1 MTDISRISRALIS
14 VSDKSGLIEVAQ
26 ALAALGIEIVS
37 TGGTRATLTA
47 AGIAVRDVAELTGF
61 PEMMD
66 GRVKTLHPKV
76 HGGLLAIR
84 ANAEHA
90 AALAAHGIA
99 AIDLLIVNLYPFE
112 ETVARGADF
121 DSCVE
126 NIDIGGPA
134 MIRAAAKNHHDVTV
148 VVEPQDYAPLL
159 AELTAHS
166 GCTTL
171 ALRQMFSRSEGDWP
185 ARLDL
190 PVSIEELVRYWK
202 RQVDAFFDA
211 TNGTI
216 VVRARAFAPQD
227 ALSLAEDILAS
238 SERLV
243 SGLSARARR
252 DALRNA
258 EDEVGR
264 AEKRLKLALTRLRE
278 FRDKEGI
285 IDPRKTADATVALA
299 GRVRDELVRADT
311 ELSTLKHYMRDDAP
325 SIKMLEA
332 RVQSL
337 KAQRRAVES
346 EVTDTE
352 KTRSEALSRV
362 MGSYEQ
368 LESERTFAE
377 NTYQHALQA
386 LDRSRIN
393 ADRQQVY
400 LATFVRPTLP
410 EEALYP
416 RRLQALGIVFLIA
429 IVIWAIGGVAV
440 QSIRDHLRP

>member
-1 MTDISRISRALIS
+1 MAAVPAAERKRSPDGGASRELRGECNGAILTPAIATTLPVPSEGGGRTVVFDHRQSTVAPPPRRSRLRWFSFIIIVVIPAAIAATYYFLVAADQYVAEFRFALRSAEPERHDPALFLQESIAPSVMGLDSYVVVQYLASRAIIDDLS
-14 VSDKSGLIEVAQ
+14 
-26 ALAALGIEIVS
+26 
-37 TGGTRATLTA
+37 ATL
-47 AGIAVRDVAELTGF
+47 D
-61 PEMMD
+61 
-66 GRVKTLHPKV
+66 
-76 HGGLLAIR
+76 
-84 ANAEHA
+84 
-90 AALAAHGIA
+90 
-99 AIDLLIVNLYPFE
+99 
-112 ETVARGADF
+112 
-121 DSCVE
+121 
-126 NIDIGGPA
+126 
-134 MIRAAAKNHHDVTV
+134 
-148 VVEPQDYAPLL
+148 
-159 AELTAHS
+159 
-166 GCTTL
+166 
-171 ALRQMFSRSEGDWP
+171 LRQMFSRAEADWP
-185 ARLDL
+185 VRLDL

-216 VVRARAFAPQD
+216 VVRARAFTPQD
-227 ALSLAEDILAS
+227 ALRLADGILAS

-243 SGLSARARR
+243 NDLSARARR

-258 EDEVGR
+258 EEEVGR
-264 AEKRLKLALTRLRE
+264 AEKRLKSALTRLRE
-278 FRDKEGI
+278 FRDKEGT
-285 IDPRKTADATVALA
+285 IDPRKTADAAVALA

-337 KAQRRAVES
+337 EAQRRAVES

-368 LESERTFAE
+368 LENERTFAE

-410 EEALYP
+410 EESLYP
-416 RRLQALGIVFLIA
+416 RRLQSLAVAFGVAFA
-429 IVIWAIGGVAV
+429 VWMIGGFIL

>member
-1 MTDISRISRALIS
+1 MAAVPVAEGKRSSDGGTSRPLRGEANRAVVRPASATTLPVPSEGNGRTVVFDHRQSTDAPPRRRSSLWWFSLLIIVAVPAAIAAAYYFLIATDQYVAEFRFALRSAEPERHDPALFLQESIAPSVIGVDSYALVQYLASRAIIDDLS
-14 VSDKSGLIEVAQ
+14 
-26 ALAALGIEIVS
+26 
-37 TGGTRATLTA
+37 ATL
-47 AGIAVRDVAELTGF
+47 D
-61 PEMMD
+61 
-66 GRVKTLHPKV
+66 
-76 HGGLLAIR
+76 
-84 ANAEHA
+84 
-90 AALAAHGIA
+90 
-99 AIDLLIVNLYPFE
+99 
-112 ETVARGADF
+112 
-121 DSCVE
+121 
-126 NIDIGGPA
+126 
-134 MIRAAAKNHHDVTV
+134 
-148 VVEPQDYAPLL
+148 
-159 AELTAHS
+159 
-166 GCTTL
+166 
-171 ALRQMFSRSEGDWP
+171 LRQIFSRSEADWP

-216 VVRARAFAPQD
+216 VVRARAFTPQD
-227 ALSLAEDILAS
+227 AFKLAEGILAS

-243 SGLSARARR
+243 NDLSARARR

-264 AEKRLKLALTRLRE
+264 AEKRLKSALTRLRE
-278 FRDKEGI
+278 YRDKEGI
-285 IDPRKTADATVALA
+285 IDPRKTADATIALA

-325 SIKMLEA
+325 SIKILEA

-337 KAQRRAVES
+337 EAQRRAVES

-368 LESERTFAE
+368 LESERTFSE

-386 LDRSRIN
+386 LDHSRIN

-400 LATFVRPTLP
+400 LATFVQPTLP

-416 RRLQALGIVFLIA
+416 RRLQSFL
-429 IVIWAIGGVAV
+429 VVSGVAFAVWIISGFIV
-440 QSIRDHLRP
+440 QSVRDHLRP

>member
-1 MTDISRISRALIS
+1 VAGLPAAEHRLLPDSGVGHPLGGNANRAVVTPASTTVLPVPSERGGRTVVFDHRRSSFGRLRRRSWLGWFSFIIFVAVPAVTAAVYYFFVAADQYVAEFRFALRSAEPERHDPVLFFQESIAPSVMGLDSYVVVQYLASRAI
-14 VSDKSGLIEVAQ
+14 
-26 ALAALGIEIVS
+26 
-37 TGGTRATLTA
+37 
-47 AGIAVRDVAELTGF
+47 
-61 PEMMD
+61 
-66 GRVKTLHPKV
+66 
-76 HGGLLAIR
+76 
-84 ANAEHA
+84 
-90 AALAAHGIA
+90 
-99 AIDLLIVNLYPFE
+99 IDDL
-112 ETVARGADF
+112 
-121 DSCVE
+121 S
-126 NIDIGGPA
+126 
-134 MIRAAAKNHHDVTV
+134 
-148 VVEPQDYAPLL
+148 
-159 AELTAHS
+159 
-166 GCTTL
+166 TTL
-171 ALRQMFSRSEGDWP
+171 DLREIFSRSEADWP
-185 ARLDL
+185 VRLDL

-216 VVRARAFAPQD
+216 VVRARAFTPQD
-227 ALSLAEDILAS
+227 ALKLAEGILAS

-243 SGLSARARR
+243 NELSARARR

-258 EDEVGR
+258 DEEVGR
-264 AEKRLKLALTRLRE
+264 AEKRLKSALTRLRE

-299 GRVRDELVRADT
+299 GRVRDELVRAGT

-337 KAQRRAVES
+337 EAQRRAVES

-368 LESERTFAE
+368 LESERAFAE

-400 LATFVRPTLP
+400 LATFVQPTLP

-416 RRLQALGIVFLIA
+416 RRLQSFAVASGVAF
-429 IVIWAIGGVAV
+429 VVWMIGGFIL
-440 QSIRDHLRP
+440 QSIRDHLSP

>member
-1 MTDISRISRALIS
+1 MAAVPAAERKRSPDGGASRELRGECNGAILTPAIATTLPVPSEGGGRTVVFDHRQSTVAPPPRRSRLRWFSFIIIVVIPAAIAATYYFLVAADQYVAEFRFALRSAEPERHDPALFLQESIAPSVMGLDSYVVVQYLASRAIIDDLS
-14 VSDKSGLIEVAQ
+14 
-26 ALAALGIEIVS
+26 
-37 TGGTRATLTA
+37 ATL
-47 AGIAVRDVAELTGF
+47 D
-61 PEMMD
+61 
-66 GRVKTLHPKV
+66 
-76 HGGLLAIR
+76 
-84 ANAEHA
+84 
-90 AALAAHGIA
+90 
-99 AIDLLIVNLYPFE
+99 
-112 ETVARGADF
+112 
-121 DSCVE
+121 
-126 NIDIGGPA
+126 
-134 MIRAAAKNHHDVTV
+134 
-148 VVEPQDYAPLL
+148 
-159 AELTAHS
+159 
-166 GCTTL
+166 
-171 ALRQMFSRSEGDWP
+171 LRQMFSRAEADWP
-185 ARLDL
+185 VRLDL

-216 VVRARAFAPQD
+216 VVRARAFTPQD
-227 ALSLAEDILAS
+227 ALRLAEGILAS

-243 SGLSARARR
+243 NDLSARARQ

-258 EDEVGR
+258 EEEVDR
-264 AEKRLKLALTRLRE
+264 AEKRLRLALTRLRE

-337 KAQRRAVES
+337 EAQRRAVES

-368 LESERTFAE
+368 LENERTFAE

-410 EEALYP
+410 EESLYP
-416 RRLQALGIVFLIA
+416 RRLQSLAVAFGVAFA
-429 IVIWAIGGVAV
+429 VWMIGGFIL

>member
-1 MTDISRISRALIS
+1 MAPAPAAEHKRSPDGGAACPLRSDPSRAVFAPASATTLPVPSETSGRTVVFDHRQSTVAPPHRRSRLWWFSFLIIVVIPAAIAAAYYFLIAADQYVAEFRFALRSAEPERHDPALFLQESIVPS
-14 VSDKSGLIEVAQ
+14 VMGLDSYVVVQ
-26 ALAALGIEIVS
+26 YLASRAIIDDLS
-37 TGGTRATLTA
+37 ATL
-47 AGIAVRDVAELTGF
+47 D
-61 PEMMD
+61 
-66 GRVKTLHPKV
+66 
-76 HGGLLAIR
+76 
-84 ANAEHA
+84 
-90 AALAAHGIA
+90 
-99 AIDLLIVNLYPFE
+99 
-112 ETVARGADF
+112 
-121 DSCVE
+121 
-126 NIDIGGPA
+126 
-134 MIRAAAKNHHDVTV
+134 
-148 VVEPQDYAPLL
+148 
-159 AELTAHS
+159 
-166 GCTTL
+166 
-171 ALRQMFSRSEGDWP
+171 LRQMFSRSEADWP

-190 PVSIEELVRYWK
+190 PVSIEELVHYWK
-202 RQVDAFFDA
+202 KQVDAFFDA

-216 VVRARAFAPQD
+216 VVRARAFTPQD
-227 ALSLAEDILAS
+227 ALRLADGILAS

-243 SGLSARARR
+243 NDLSARARR
-252 DALRNA
+252 DALQNA
-258 EDEVGR
+258 EGEVGR
-264 AEKRLKLALTRLRE
+264 AEKRLKSALTRLRE
-278 FRDKEGI
+278 FRDREGI

-325 SIKMLEA
+325 SIKILEA

-337 KAQRRAVES
+337 EAQRRAVES

-410 EEALYP
+410 EESLYP
-416 RRLQALGIVFLIA
+416 RRLQSLAVASGVAFA
-429 IVIWAIGGVAV
+429 IWMIGGFIF

>member
-1 MTDISRISRALIS
+1 MAGLPAAEHRLLPDSGVGHPLGGNANRAVVTPASATVLPVPPEGGGRTVVFDHRRSSFGRLRRRSWLGWFSFIIFVAVPAVTAAVYYFFVAADQYVAEFRFALRSAEPERHDPVLFFQESIAPSVMGLDSFVVVQYLASRAI
-14 VSDKSGLIEVAQ
+14 
-26 ALAALGIEIVS
+26 
-37 TGGTRATLTA
+37 
-47 AGIAVRDVAELTGF
+47 
-61 PEMMD
+61 
-66 GRVKTLHPKV
+66 
-76 HGGLLAIR
+76 
-84 ANAEHA
+84 
-90 AALAAHGIA
+90 
-99 AIDLLIVNLYPFE
+99 IDDL
-112 ETVARGADF
+112 
-121 DSCVE
+121 S
-126 NIDIGGPA
+126 
-134 MIRAAAKNHHDVTV
+134 
-148 VVEPQDYAPLL
+148 
-159 AELTAHS
+159 
-166 GCTTL
+166 TTL
-171 ALRQMFSRSEGDWP
+171 DLREIFSRSEADWP
-185 ARLDL
+185 VRLDL

-216 VVRARAFAPQD
+216 VVRARAFTPQE
-227 ALSLAEDILAS
+227 ALKLAEGILAS

-243 SGLSARARR
+243 NELSARARR

-258 EDEVGR
+258 DEEVGR
-264 AEKRLKLALTRLRE
+264 AEKRLKSALARLRE

-299 GRVRDELVRADT
+299 GRVRDELVRAGT

-337 KAQRRAVES
+337 EAQRRAVES

-368 LESERTFAE
+368 LESERAFAE

-400 LATFVRPTLP
+400 LATFVQPTLP

-416 RRLQALGIVFLIA
+416 RRLQSFAVASGVAF
-429 IVIWAIGGVAV
+429 VVWMIGGFIL
-440 QSIRDHLRP
+440 QSIRDHLSP

>member
-1 MTDISRISRALIS
+1 MAVTPVSPAALPGSTRTVVFDHRQSLVASRHRRSRLGWFSFLIIVLIPVMAAAYYYFLVAADQYVSEFRFALRSAEPERHDPALFLQESIAPSAIGVDSYVVVQYIASRA
-14 VSDKSGLIEVAQ
+14 
-26 ALAALGIEIVS
+26 
-37 TGGTRATLTA
+37 
-47 AGIAVRDVAELTGF
+47 
-61 PEMMD
+61 M
-66 GRVKTLHPKV
+66 
-76 HGGLLAIR
+76 
-84 ANAEHA
+84 
-90 AALAAHGIA
+90 
-99 AIDLLIVNLYPFE
+99 IDDL
-112 ETVARGADF
+112 
-121 DSCVE
+121 S
-126 NIDIGGPA
+126 
-134 MIRAAAKNHHDVTV
+134 
-148 VVEPQDYAPLL
+148 
-159 AELTAHS
+159 
-166 GCTTL
+166 TTL
-171 ALRQMFSRSEGDWP
+171 DLREMFSRSEADWP

-227 ALSLAEDILAS
+227 ALSLAEGILAS

-243 SGLSARARR
+243 NGLSERARR

-258 EDEVGR
+258 EDEVSR

-337 KAQRRAVES
+337 QAQRRAVES

-352 KTRSEALSRV
+352 KSRSDALSRV

-368 LESERTFAE
+368 LENERTFAE

-393 ADRQQVY
+393 AGRQQVY

-416 RRLQALGIVFLIA
+416 RRLRALGVVFLMA

>member
-1 MTDISRISRALIS
+1 MAAVPAAERKRLPDGGAGRPLLGESNRAVLTPASSGALPVPSEGSARAVVFDHRQSTVAPPPRRSALGWLSFMIIVVLPAVIAAAYYCLVAADQYVAEFRFALRSAEPERHDPALFLQESIAPSLMGLDSYVVVQYLSSRAIIDDLS
-14 VSDKSGLIEVAQ
+14 
-26 ALAALGIEIVS
+26 
-37 TGGTRATLTA
+37 ATL
-47 AGIAVRDVAELTGF
+47 
-61 PEMMD
+61 
-66 GRVKTLHPKV
+66 
-76 HGGLLAIR
+76 
-84 ANAEHA
+84 
-90 AALAAHGIA
+90 
-99 AIDLLIVNLYPFE
+99 DL
-112 ETVARGADF
+112 
-121 DSCVE
+121 
-126 NIDIGGPA
+126 
-134 MIRAAAKNHHDVTV
+134 
-148 VVEPQDYAPLL
+148 
-159 AELTAHS
+159 
-166 GCTTL
+166 
-171 ALRQMFSRSEGDWP
+171 QMFSRSEADWP
-185 ARLDL
+185 VRLDL

-216 VVRARAFAPQD
+216 VVRARAFTRQD
-227 ALSLAEDILAS
+227 ALSLAEGILAS

-243 SGLSARARR
+243 NDLSARARR

-258 EDEVGR
+258 EEEVGR
-264 AEKRLKLALTRLRE
+264 AEKRLKSALTRLRD

-337 KAQRRAVES
+337 EAQRRAVES

-410 EEALYP
+410 EEPLYP
-416 RRLQALGIVFLIA
+416 RRLQSVAVATGVAFA
-429 IVIWAIGGVAV
+429 VWMIGGFIL
-440 QSIRDHLRP
+440 QSIRDHLRA

>member
-1 MTDISRISRALIS
+1 MASLRAPESQLLADSRATRALRSQPNRAVVTPATSTALPITSKGSARTVVFDHLQSFVSPRRRRSRLGWFSFVILIA
-14 VSDKSGLIEVAQ
+14 VPT
-26 ALAALGIEIVS
+26 LAAAYYYCFVAADQYVAEFRFALHSAEPERHDPALFLQESIGPSVIGVDSYVVVQYLASRAIIDDLS
-37 TGGTRATLTA
+37 ATL
-47 AGIAVRDVAELTGF
+47 D
-61 PEMMD
+61 
-66 GRVKTLHPKV
+66 
-76 HGGLLAIR
+76 
-84 ANAEHA
+84 
-90 AALAAHGIA
+90 
-99 AIDLLIVNLYPFE
+99 
-112 ETVARGADF
+112 
-121 DSCVE
+121 
-126 NIDIGGPA
+126 
-134 MIRAAAKNHHDVTV
+134 
-148 VVEPQDYAPLL
+148 
-159 AELTAHS
+159 
-166 GCTTL
+166 
-171 ALRQMFSRSEGDWP
+171 LRQMFSRSEADWP

-190 PVSIEELVRYWK
+190 PVSIEELVRYWR

-216 VVRARAFAPQD
+216 VVRARAFTAQD
-227 ALSLAEDILAS
+227 TLTLAENILAS

-243 SGLSARARR
+243 NDLSARARR

-285 IDPRKTADATVALA
+285 IDPRKTAEATVALA

-337 KAQRRAVES
+337 QAQRRAVES

-377 NTYQHALQA
+377 NSYQHALQA

-416 RRLQALGIVFLIA
+416 RRLQSLGVVFLMT

>member
-1 MTDISRISRALIS
+1 MAGLPAAEHRLLPDSGVGHPLGGNANRAVVTPASATVLPVPSERGGRTVVFDHRRSSFGRLRRRPWLGWFSFIIFVAVPVVTAAVYYFFVAADQYVAEFRFALRSAEPERHDPVLFFQESIAPSVMGLDSFVVVQYLASRAI
-14 VSDKSGLIEVAQ
+14 
-26 ALAALGIEIVS
+26 
-37 TGGTRATLTA
+37 
-47 AGIAVRDVAELTGF
+47 
-61 PEMMD
+61 
-66 GRVKTLHPKV
+66 
-76 HGGLLAIR
+76 
-84 ANAEHA
+84 
-90 AALAAHGIA
+90 
-99 AIDLLIVNLYPFE
+99 IDDL
-112 ETVARGADF
+112 
-121 DSCVE
+121 S
-126 NIDIGGPA
+126 
-134 MIRAAAKNHHDVTV
+134 
-148 VVEPQDYAPLL
+148 
-159 AELTAHS
+159 
-166 GCTTL
+166 TTL
-171 ALRQMFSRSEGDWP
+171 DLREIFSRSEADWP
-185 ARLDL
+185 VRLDL

-216 VVRARAFAPQD
+216 VVRARAFTPQD
-227 ALSLAEDILAS
+227 ALKLAEGILAS

-243 SGLSARARR
+243 NELSARARR

-258 EDEVGR
+258 DEEVGR
-264 AEKRLKLALTRLRE
+264 AEKRLKSALTRLRE

-299 GRVRDELVRADT
+299 GRVRDELVRAGT

-337 KAQRRAVES
+337 EAQRRAVES

-368 LESERTFAE
+368 LESERAFAE

-400 LATFVRPTLP
+400 LATFVQPTLP

-416 RRLQALGIVFLIA
+416 RRLQSFAVASGVAF
-429 IVIWAIGGVAV
+429 VVWMIGGFIL
-440 QSIRDHLRP
+440 QSLRDHLSP

>member
-1 MTDISRISRALIS
+1 MAAVPVAEGKRSPDGGTSPPLRGETDRAVVRPASATTLPVPSEGSGRTIVFDHRQSTDAPPRRRSRLGWFSFLIIVAVPAAIAAAYYFLIATDQYVAEFRFALRSAEPERHDPALFLQESIAPSVIGVDSYAVVQYLASRAIIDDLS
-14 VSDKSGLIEVAQ
+14 
-26 ALAALGIEIVS
+26 
-37 TGGTRATLTA
+37 ATL
-47 AGIAVRDVAELTGF
+47 D
-61 PEMMD
+61 
-66 GRVKTLHPKV
+66 
-76 HGGLLAIR
+76 
-84 ANAEHA
+84 
-90 AALAAHGIA
+90 
-99 AIDLLIVNLYPFE
+99 
-112 ETVARGADF
+112 
-121 DSCVE
+121 
-126 NIDIGGPA
+126 
-134 MIRAAAKNHHDVTV
+134 
-148 VVEPQDYAPLL
+148 
-159 AELTAHS
+159 
-166 GCTTL
+166 
-171 ALRQMFSRSEGDWP
+171 LRQIFSRSEADWP

-216 VVRARAFAPQD
+216 VVRARAFTPQD
-227 ALSLAEDILAS
+227 AFKLAEGILAS

-243 SGLSARARR
+243 NDLSARARR

-264 AEKRLKLALTRLRE
+264 AEKHLKSALTRLRE
-278 FRDKEGI
+278 YRDKEGI

-325 SIKMLEA
+325 SIKILEA

-337 KAQRRAVES
+337 EAQRRAVES

-386 LDRSRIN
+386 LDHSRIN

-400 LATFVRPTLP
+400 LATFVQPTLP

-416 RRLQALGIVFLIA
+416 RRLQSFLVVSGVAFAVWI
-429 IVIWAIGGVAV
+429 IGGFIV
-440 QSIRDHLRP
+440 QSVRDHLRP

>member
-1 MTDISRISRALIS
+1 MAALPAAERERSPDGGASRPLRGESNRAILTPASATALPVPSEGGGRTVVFDHRQSTVAPPPRRSRLRWFSFIIIVVIPAAIAATYYFLVAADQYVAEFRFALRSAEPERHDPALFLQESIAPSVMGLDSYVVVQYLASRAIIDDLS
-14 VSDKSGLIEVAQ
+14 
-26 ALAALGIEIVS
+26 
-37 TGGTRATLTA
+37 ATL
-47 AGIAVRDVAELTGF
+47 D
-61 PEMMD
+61 
-66 GRVKTLHPKV
+66 
-76 HGGLLAIR
+76 
-84 ANAEHA
+84 
-90 AALAAHGIA
+90 
-99 AIDLLIVNLYPFE
+99 
-112 ETVARGADF
+112 
-121 DSCVE
+121 
-126 NIDIGGPA
+126 
-134 MIRAAAKNHHDVTV
+134 
-148 VVEPQDYAPLL
+148 
-159 AELTAHS
+159 
-166 GCTTL
+166 
-171 ALRQMFSRSEGDWP
+171 LRQMFSRAEADWP
-185 ARLDL
+185 VRLDL

-216 VVRARAFAPQD
+216 VVRARAFTPQD
-227 ALSLAEDILAS
+227 ALRLADGILAS

-243 SGLSARARR
+243 NDLSARARR

-258 EDEVGR
+258 EEEVGR
-264 AEKRLKLALTRLRE
+264 AEKRLKSALTRLRE
-278 FRDKEGI
+278 FRDKEGT

-311 ELSTLKHYMRDDAP
+311 ELSTLKRYMRDDAP

-337 KAQRRAVES
+337 EAQRRAVES

-368 LESERTFAE
+368 LENERTFAE

-410 EEALYP
+410 EESLYP
-416 RRLQALGIVFLIA
+416 RRLQSLAVAFGVAFA
-429 IVIWAIGGVAV
+429 VWMIGGFIL

>member
-1 MTDISRISRALIS
+1 VAGLPAAEHRLLPDSGVGHPLGGNANRAVVTPASTTVLPVPSERGGRTVVFDHRRSSFGQLRRRPWLGWFSFIIFVAVPVVTAAVYYFFVAADQYVAEFRFALRSAEPERHDPVLFFQESIAPSVMGLDSYVVVQYLASRAI
-14 VSDKSGLIEVAQ
+14 
-26 ALAALGIEIVS
+26 
-37 TGGTRATLTA
+37 
-47 AGIAVRDVAELTGF
+47 
-61 PEMMD
+61 
-66 GRVKTLHPKV
+66 
-76 HGGLLAIR
+76 
-84 ANAEHA
+84 
-90 AALAAHGIA
+90 
-99 AIDLLIVNLYPFE
+99 IDDL
-112 ETVARGADF
+112 
-121 DSCVE
+121 S
-126 NIDIGGPA
+126 
-134 MIRAAAKNHHDVTV
+134 
-148 VVEPQDYAPLL
+148 
-159 AELTAHS
+159 
-166 GCTTL
+166 TTL
-171 ALRQMFSRSEGDWP
+171 DLREMFSRSDADWP
-185 ARLDL
+185 VRLDL

-216 VVRARAFAPQD
+216 VVRARAFTPQE
-227 ALSLAEDILAS
+227 ALKLAEGILAS

-243 SGLSARARR
+243 NELSARARR

-258 EDEVGR
+258 DEEVGR
-264 AEKRLKLALTRLRE
+264 AEKRLKSALARLRE

-299 GRVRDELVRADT
+299 GRVRDELVRAGT

-325 SIKMLEA
+325 SIKMLDA

-337 KAQRRAVES
+337 EAQRRAVES

-368 LESERTFAE
+368 LESERAFAE

-400 LATFVRPTLP
+400 LATFVQPTLP

-416 RRLQALGIVFLIA
+416 RRLQSFAVASGVAF
-429 IVIWAIGGVAV
+429 VVWMIGGFIL
-440 QSIRDHLRP
+440 QSIRDHLSP

>member
-1 MTDISRISRALIS
+1 LGWFSFVIVI
-14 VSDKSGLIEVAQ
+14 VVP
-26 ALAALGIEIVS
+26 ALAAAYYYFLVAADQYVAEFRFALRSAEPERHDPALFLQESIAPSAIGVDSYVVVQYLASRAIIDDLS
-37 TGGTRATLTA
+37 ATL
-47 AGIAVRDVAELTGF
+47 
-61 PEMMD
+61 
-66 GRVKTLHPKV
+66 
-76 HGGLLAIR
+76 
-84 ANAEHA
+84 
-90 AALAAHGIA
+90 
-99 AIDLLIVNLYPFE
+99 DL
-112 ETVARGADF
+112 R
-121 DSCVE
+121 
-126 NIDIGGPA
+126 
-134 MIRAAAKNHHDVTV
+134 R
-148 VVEPQDYAPLL
+148 
-159 AELTAHS
+159 
-166 GCTTL
+166 
-171 ALRQMFSRSEGDWP
+171 MFSRSEADWP

-216 VVRARAFAPQD
+216 VVRARAFTAQD
-227 ALSLAEDILAS
+227 ALTLAENILAS

-243 SGLSARARR
+243 NDLSARARR

-325 SIKMLEA
+325 SIKILEA

-337 KAQRRAVES
+337 QAQRRAVES
-346 EVTDTE
+346 EVTDTQ

-377 NTYQHALQA
+377 NSYQHALQA

-416 RRLQALGIVFLIA
+416 RRLQSLGVVFLMT

>member
-1 MTDISRISRALIS
+1 MAGLPAAEHRLLPDSGVGHPLGGNANRAVVTPASATVLPVPPEGGGRTVVFDHRRSSFGRLRRRSWLGWFSFIIFVAVPAVTAAVYYFFVAADQYVAEFRFALRSAEPERHDPVLFFQESIAPSVMGLDSFVVVQYLASRAI
-14 VSDKSGLIEVAQ
+14 
-26 ALAALGIEIVS
+26 
-37 TGGTRATLTA
+37 
-47 AGIAVRDVAELTGF
+47 
-61 PEMMD
+61 
-66 GRVKTLHPKV
+66 
-76 HGGLLAIR
+76 
-84 ANAEHA
+84 
-90 AALAAHGIA
+90 
-99 AIDLLIVNLYPFE
+99 IDDL
-112 ETVARGADF
+112 
-121 DSCVE
+121 S
-126 NIDIGGPA
+126 
-134 MIRAAAKNHHDVTV
+134 
-148 VVEPQDYAPLL
+148 
-159 AELTAHS
+159 
-166 GCTTL
+166 TTL
-171 ALRQMFSRSEGDWP
+171 DLREIFSRSEADWP
-185 ARLDL
+185 VRLDL

-216 VVRARAFAPQD
+216 VVRARAFTPQD
-227 ALSLAEDILAS
+227 ALKLAEGILAS

-243 SGLSARARR
+243 NELSARARR

-258 EDEVGR
+258 DEEVGR
-264 AEKRLKLALTRLRE
+264 AEKRLKSALTRLRE

-299 GRVRDELVRADT
+299 GRVRDELVRAGT

-337 KAQRRAVES
+337 EAQRRAVES

-368 LESERTFAE
+368 LESERAFAE

-400 LATFVRPTLP
+400 LATFVQPTLP

-416 RRLQALGIVFLIA
+416 RRLQSFAVASGVAF
-429 IVIWAIGGVAV
+429 VVWMIGGFIL
-440 QSIRDHLRP
+440 QSLRDHLSP

>member
-1 MTDISRISRALIS
+1 VATVPAPERKRLPDGGASRPFRGEFNRTVAMAASATVLPVPSEGGGRTVVFDGRQSSVAPRRRRSRLGWLSFMIIVVIPAVIAAAYYFLVAADQYVAEFRFALRSAEPERNNPALFLQESIAPSPIGVDSYVVVQYLASRAIIDDLS
-14 VSDKSGLIEVAQ
+14 
-26 ALAALGIEIVS
+26 
-37 TGGTRATLTA
+37 AT
-47 AGIAVRDVAELTGF
+47 
-61 PEMMD
+61 
-66 GRVKTLHPKV
+66 
-76 HGGLLAIR
+76 
-84 ANAEHA
+84 
-90 AALAAHGIA
+90 
-99 AIDLLIVNLYPFE
+99 ID
-112 ETVARGADF
+112 
-121 DSCVE
+121 
-126 NIDIGGPA
+126 
-134 MIRAAAKNHHDVTV
+134 
-148 VVEPQDYAPLL
+148 
-159 AELTAHS
+159 
-166 GCTTL
+166 
-171 ALRQMFSRSEGDWP
+171 LRQMFSRSEADWP
-185 ARLDL
+185 VRLDP

-202 RQVDAFFDA
+202 GQVDAFFDA

-216 VVRARAFAPQD
+216 VVKARAFTPQD
-227 ALSLAEDILAS
+227 ALRLAEGILAS

-243 SGLSARARR
+243 NDLSARARR
-252 DALRNA
+252 DALQNA

-264 AEKRLKLALTRLRE
+264 AERRLKSALTRLRE
-278 FRDKEGI
+278 FRDREGI

-299 GRVRDELVRADT
+299 GRVRDELVRTDT

-337 KAQRRAVES
+337 EAQRRAVES

-377 NTYQHALQA
+377 QTYQHALQA

-416 RRLQALGIVFLIA
+416 RRLLSLAVASGVAFA
-429 IVIWAIGGVAV
+429 IWMIGGFIL
-440 QSIRDHLRP
+440 QSVRDHLRP

>member
-1 MTDISRISRALIS
+1 MPAVPTPERKHLPDGGANGPLRGRSNRMVVTPTSSAALPVTSEGSARTLVFDHRESLVAPRRRRSRLGWSSFVIIVLIPVMAAAYYYFVVAADQYVSEFRFALRSAEPERHDPALFLQESITPSAIGVDSYVVVQYLASRAIIDDLS
-14 VSDKSGLIEVAQ
+14 
-26 ALAALGIEIVS
+26 
-37 TGGTRATLTA
+37 ATL
-47 AGIAVRDVAELTGF
+47 D
-61 PEMMD
+61 
-66 GRVKTLHPKV
+66 
-76 HGGLLAIR
+76 
-84 ANAEHA
+84 
-90 AALAAHGIA
+90 
-99 AIDLLIVNLYPFE
+99 
-112 ETVARGADF
+112 
-121 DSCVE
+121 
-126 NIDIGGPA
+126 
-134 MIRAAAKNHHDVTV
+134 
-148 VVEPQDYAPLL
+148 
-159 AELTAHS
+159 
-166 GCTTL
+166 
-171 ALRQMFSRSEGDWP
+171 LRQMFSRTEADWP

-227 ALSLAEDILAS
+227 ALSLAEGILAS

-243 SGLSARARR
+243 NGLSARARR

-264 AEKRLKLALTRLRE
+264 AEKRLKSALTRLRE

-325 SIKMLEA
+325 SVKMLEA

-337 KAQRRAVES
+337 QAQRRAVES

-400 LATFVRPTLP
+400 LATFVQPTLP
-410 EEALYP
+410 EEAQYP
-416 RRLQALGIVFLIA
+416 RRLQALGVVFLIA
-429 IVIWAIGGVAV
+429 IVLWAIGGIAV